1 MTKSYEFN
9 WQKHVPD
16 FLQEGAVFDRFDE
29 PLHLSCDSWRFDAE
43 TSLNH
48 THTYFLFLIS
58 CVTQSGAEMTLCAA
72 HKHPQMLIRGILD
85 AADVFVGESLRLNV
99 ACPAC
104 ADRSQKRTPPHA
116 LTHVRPD
123 SAGLRAGDV
132 APLVCDRRGSVIVTE
147 TRDPFVFEPSCHF
160 KVDEFGFFLTW
171 KSDGKEGQLLEC
183 SLINSIRPGVV
194 PKMKPFRGSMI
205 RRSVRRAD
213 GTRHARDPGASGG
226 RETRETLREPSRRVC
241 LLYVCTRVL
250 LTVRDYISHSGCAC
264 QILTRV
270 RVAAQPR
277 PSLVFVFCSQVFTAG
292 SDCNIYLSARLWR
305 WLVFTGADGNPLQL
319 FVKQEDPKILASLE
333 AAGKSEADLD
343 GRIICICSGP
353 DLVNLSFMYM
363 VTDNTETA
371 KKWMEGLRSV
381 IHNFKANNVCPMTC
395 LKKHWMR
402 LSFLTNVN
410 GKIPVRGITRTFGS
424 GKTEKGIFQALKE
437 LGLPSG
443 KNDEIEHS
451 AFTFDIFYA
460 LTQKICPRTDIEEL
474 FKKINGDKS
483 DYLTVEQLVS
493 FLNENQRDPRLNE
506 ILFPFYDAKRVM
518 QIIEKYERDADLK
531 KKVSYSIPIIITYI
545 EMEHPLAHY
554 FISSSHNTYLTGR
567 QFGGKSSVEMYR
579 QVLLSG
585 CRCVELDCWDG
596 KGEDQEPIITH
607 GKAMCTDILFKDV
620 IQAIK
625 ETAFVTSEYPVILSF
640 ENHCSKPQ
648 QYKMAK
654 YCEEIFGDLLLKQP
668 LEGFPVRDILFPRTQ
683 IQTRPALVSVEN
695 IESGQPLP
703 SPNDLKRKI
712 LIKNKR
718 LKPEVEQTLDG
729 KELNSD
735 MKTSNTLSL
744 SEDPSDPDAQ
754 DSSLR
759 KKIPDDDVTEISEAT
774 EITDATD
781 VSEASDL
788 ENKKK
793 GVETAEDADAEQQ
806 LIASYKYEG
815 ATTNIHPYL
824 SAMVNYAQPVK
835 FQGFEVAEERN
846 IHHNMSSFN
855 ESVGLGYL
863 KTNAIE
869 FVKYPLTSA
878 HNYPSAL
885 KRSGDTVLNDAEIT
899 SLVMSFDVDVSRFL
913 GNESAFVPC
922 VPCDPCWAKCTF
934 ELFKGNSLSGE
945 PCLSSGSVPLLFPPQ
960 TRSYNKRQMSRIYP
974 KGGRVDSSNY
984 MPQIFWNAG
993 CQMVSLNFQTPGT
1006 AAAAGSES
1014 RRAPLLYGERE
1025 RERERRAR
1033 LAAHL
1038 GMQLN
1043 QGKFEYNGACGYLLK
1058 PDFMRRADRM
1068 FDPFS
1073 ETPVDGVIAATCS
1086 VQVFSGQ
1093 FLSDKKIGTY
1103 VEVDMYGLPTDT
1115 IRKEFRTRM
1124 VMNNGLNPYY
1134 NEEPFVFRKWH
1145 CGTADLWSVSVVSVS
1160 RSRDANILLHQHKD
1174 PSVILPDL
1182 AVLRIAVYDDN
1193 NKLIGQR
1200 ILPLDGLQAGY
1211 RHISLRNEGN
1221 KPLSLP
1227 TVFCNIVLKTYVPD
1241 GFGDVPNENC
1251 KSDKKGKVSQVKTN
1265 VTPQSSS
1272 EVNAT
1277 QNNISESKRDNSA
1290 IVNQVNIEDLK
1301 QMKTFIKL
1309 MKKQQ
1314 KELNTLKKRHAK
1326 EHNAMQKSHCTQVDK
1341 MVAQHDKEK
1350 FTLEKLLEKAI
1361 KKRGE
1366 NNCSDLKKETAIKVE
1381 TLTTDHKEKVKDM
1394 VAQHTKEWSEMINCH
1409 STEEQEMKD
1418 AHVTQQCELL
1428 RKLLASVQEQQ
1439 TLQLKLIHERQSK
1452 EMKAN
1457 QAKTSME
1464 NSKAI
1469 SQDKSIKN
1477 KAERERR
1484 VRELNCSN
1492 TKKFLEERKRLA
1504 MKQAKE
1510 LEQLQKSQREQ
1521 LEKLEKFNEQAKDM
1535 QKMVKLEEDMD
1546 RRPATVPRPPAL
1558 TPPPQRRRPAN
1569 PALTVAPPTL
1579 PSSCGSGEDAA
1590 GGTDSSHTFLYAI
1603 TIIIFII
1610 SSAAAIMGRQLNTN
1624 VDAVWNPDHTSFY
1637 HPLRFMRPAVS
1648 ELAVD
1653 LQLRI
1658 AGSVL
1663 RGAVVRIGIDANR
1676 FPFSDETLNFGSTRV

>member
-16 FLQEGAVFDRFDE
+16 FLQEGAIFDRFDE
-29 PLHLSCDSWRFDAE
+29 
-43 TSLNH
+43 
-48 THTYFLFLIS
+48 
-58 CVTQSGAEMTLCAA
+58 
-72 HKHPQMLIRGILD
+72 
-85 AADVFVGESLRLNV
+85 
-99 ACPAC
+99 
-104 ADRSQKRTPPHA
+104 
-116 LTHVRPD
+116 
-123 SAGLRAGDV
+123 
-132 APLVCDRRGSVIVTE
+132 
-147 TRDPFVFEPSCHF
+147 DPFVFESSCLF

-171 KSDGKEGQLLEC
+171 KSDGKEGQVLEC
-183 SLINSIRPGVV
+183 SLINSVRAGAV
-194 PKMKPFRGSMI
+194 PK
-205 RRSVRRAD
+205 
-213 GTRHARDPGASGG
+213 
-226 RETRETLREPSRRVC
+226 
-241 LLYVCTRVL
+241 
-250 LTVRDYISHSGCAC
+250 
-264 QILTRV
+264 
-270 RVAAQPR
+270 
-277 PSLVFVFCSQVFTAG
+277 
-292 SDCNIYLSARLWR
+292 
-305 WLVFTGADGNPLQL
+305 
-319 FVKQEDPKILASLE
+319 DPKILACLE
-333 AAGKSEADLD
+333 AAGKNEADLE
-343 GRIICICSGP
+343 GCIICMCSGP

-363 VTDNTETA
+363 LADSADT
-371 KKWMEGLRSV
+371 KWMEGLKSV

-395 LKKHWMR
+395 LKKHWMK

-443 KNDEIEHS
+443 KNDEIDHS
-451 AFTFDIFYA
+451 MFTFDVFYA

-474 FKKINGDKS
+474 FKKINGDKT
-483 DYLTVEQLVS
+483 DYLTVDQLVS

-506 ILFPFYDAKRVM
+506 ILFPFYDPKRVM
-518 QIIEKYERDADLK
+518 QIIEKYERDEDLK
-531 KKVSYSIPIIITYI
+531 KKGYMSSDGFCRYLMSDENAPVFLDRLDVCQD
-545 EMEHPLAHY
+545 MDQPLAHY

-625 ETAFVTSEYPVILSF
+625 ETAFVMSEYPVILSF

-654 YCEEIFGDLLLKQP
+654 YCEDIFGDLLLKQP
-668 LEGFPVRDILFPRTQ
+668 VEGFP
-683 IQTRPALVSVEN
+683 
-695 IESGQPLP
+695 IEPGRPLP
-703 SPNDLKRKI
+703 SPTDLKRKI

-718 LKPEVEQTLDG
+718 LKPEVEQKQLESFKRHMEAGEMSVQAGEDENEDDMDNGQLLLLNQLSITL
-729 KELNSD
+729 NH
-735 MKTSNTLSL
+735 TST
-744 SEDPSDPDAQ
+744 DT
-754 DSSLR
+754 
-759 KKIPDDDVTEISEAT
+759 TEE
-774 EITDATD
+774 
-781 VSEASDL
+781 
-788 ENKKK
+788 
-793 GVETAEDADAEQQ
+793 ADAEQQ

-835 FQGFEVAEERN
+835 FQSFEVAEEKN

-869 FVKYPLTSA
+869 FV
-878 HNYPSAL
+878 N
-885 KRSGDTVLNDAEIT
+885 
-899 SLVMSFDVDVSRFL
+899 
-913 GNESAFVPC
+913 
-922 VPCDPCWAKCTF
+922 
-934 ELFKGNSLSGE
+934 
-945 PCLSSGSVPLLFPPQ
+945 
-960 TRSYNKRQMSRIYP
+960 YNKRQMSRIYP

-993 CQMVSLNFQTPGT
+993 CQMVSLNFQTPD
-1006 AAAAGSES
+1006 
-1014 RRAPLLYGERE
+1014 
-1025 RERERRAR
+1025 
-1033 LAAHL
+1033 LA
-1038 GMQLN
+1038 MQLN

-1058 PDFMRRADRM
+1058 PDFMRRSDRM

-1124 VMNNGLNPYY
+1124 VMNNGLNPAY
-1134 NEEPFVFRKWH
+1134 NEEPFVFRK
-1145 CGTADLWSVSVVSVS
+1145 
-1160 RSRDANILLHQHKD
+1160 
-1174 PSVILPDL
+1174 VILPDL

-1241 GFGDVPNENC
+1241 GFGAIVDALSDPKKFLSIAEKRADQMRALGIETSDIADVPNESSKN
-1251 KSDKKGKVSQVKTN
+1251 DKKGKVNQVKAS
-1265 VTPQSSS
+1265 VTPQTSSDMAQTS
-1272 EVNAT
+1272 TGT
-1277 QNNISESKRDNSA
+1277 QNNSSETKKGEYQYRFLTDPDHCHTSY
-1290 IVNQVNIEDLK
+1290 V
-1301 QMKTFIKL
+1301 KL
-1309 MKKQQ
+1309 IKKQQ
-1314 KELNTLKKRHAK
+1314 KELNALKKKHAK
-1326 EHNAMQKSHCTQVDK
+1326 DHNAMQKSHCTQVDK

-1381 TLTTDHKEKVKDM
+1381 NLTSDHKAKVKDI
-1394 VAQHTKEWSEMINCH
+1394 VAQHTKEWSEMINSH

-1418 AHVTQQCELL
+1418 AHVMQQCDHLK
-1428 RKLLASVQEQQ
+1428 KLLSTVQEQQ
-1439 TLQLKLIHERQSK
+1439 TLQLKLVHERK

-1484 VRELNCSN
+1484 VRELNSSN

-1504 MKQAKE
+1504 MKQSKE

-1521 LEKLEKFNEQAKDM
+1521 LEKLEKFNE
-1535 QKMVKLEEDMD
+1535 
-1546 RRPATVPRPPAL
+1546 
-1558 TPPPQRRRPAN
+1558 
-1569 PALTVAPPTL
+1569 
-1579 PSSCGSGEDAA
+1579 S
-1590 GGTDSSHTFLYAI
+1590 LYI
-1603 TIIIFII
+1603 
-1610 SSAAAIMGRQLNTN
+1610 
-1624 VDAVWNPDHTSFY
+1624 
-1637 HPLRFMRPAVS
+1637 
-1648 ELAVD
+1648 
-1653 LQLRI
+1653 
-1658 AGSVL
+1658 
-1663 RGAVVRIGIDANR
+1663 
-1676 FPFSDETLNFGSTRV
+1676 

>member
-1 MTKSYEFN
+1 MSTFCISDLRAAMTKSYEFN
-9 WQKHVPD
+9 WQKHVPG

-29 PLHLSCDSWRFDAE
+29 
-43 TSLNH
+43 
-48 THTYFLFLIS
+48 
-58 CVTQSGAEMTLCAA
+58 
-72 HKHPQMLIRGILD
+72 
-85 AADVFVGESLRLNV
+85 
-99 ACPAC
+99 
-104 ADRSQKRTPPHA
+104 
-116 LTHVRPD
+116 
-123 SAGLRAGDV
+123 
-132 APLVCDRRGSVIVTE
+132 
-147 TRDPFVFEPSCHF
+147 DPFVFESGCLF

-171 KSDGKEGQLLEC
+171 KSDGKEGQVLEC
-183 SLINSIRPGVV
+183 SLINSVRNGAV
-194 PKMKPFRGSMI
+194 PK
-205 RRSVRRAD
+205 
-213 GTRHARDPGASGG
+213 
-226 RETRETLREPSRRVC
+226 
-241 LLYVCTRVL
+241 
-250 LTVRDYISHSGCAC
+250 
-264 QILTRV
+264 
-270 RVAAQPR
+270 
-277 PSLVFVFCSQVFTAG
+277 
-292 SDCNIYLSARLWR
+292 
-305 WLVFTGADGNPLQL
+305 
-319 FVKQEDPKILASLE
+319 DPKIAASLE
-333 AAGKSEADLD
+333 AAGRSEADLE
-343 GRIICICSGP
+343 GCVICVCSGP

-363 VTDNTETA
+363 VADSADTA
-371 KKWMEGLRSV
+371 KKWMDGLKSV

-402 LSFLTNVN
+402 LSFLTNIN

-443 KNDEIEHS
+443 KNDEIDHS
-451 AFTFDIFYA
+451 VFTFDVFYA

-483 DYLTVEQLVS
+483 DYLTVDQLVS

-506 ILFPFYDAKRVM
+506 ILFPFYDPKRVM
-518 QIIEKYERDADLK
+518 QIIEKYERDEDLK
-531 KKVSYSIPIIITYI
+531 KKGRMSSDGFCRYLMSDENAPMFLDHLDLCQ
-545 EMEHPLAHY
+545 EMDQSLAHY

-620 IQAIK
+620 IQAIR

-640 ENHCSKPQ
+640 ENHCSKTQ

-654 YCEEIFGDLLLKQP
+654 YCEDIFGDLLLKQP
-668 LEGFPVRDILFPRTQ
+668 LEGFPVRDLLNHHSHTSYQRPRVC
-683 IQTRPALVSVEN
+683 AM
-695 IESGQPLP
+695 IEPGRALP

-718 LKPEVEQTLDG
+718 LKPEVEQKQLESFKRHMEAGEMSVQAVEDENEEDIENADA
-729 KELNSD
+729 KDINSEA
-735 MKTSNTLSL
+735 KTRNNISSDEP
-744 SEDPSDPDAQ
+744 SEQ
-754 DSSLR
+754 DTHENSV
-759 KKIPDDDVTEISEAT
+759 KKNKIPDDETTEISEAT
-774 EITDATD
+774 EADATD

-788 ENKKK
+788 DNKKK
-793 GVETAEDADAEQQ
+793 GVDTAEDADAEQQ

-835 FQGFEVAEERN
+835 FQSFEIAEEKN

-869 FVKYPLTSA
+869 FV
-878 HNYPSAL
+878 N
-885 KRSGDTVLNDAEIT
+885 
-899 SLVMSFDVDVSRFL
+899 
-913 GNESAFVPC
+913 
-922 VPCDPCWAKCTF
+922 
-934 ELFKGNSLSGE
+934 
-945 PCLSSGSVPLLFPPQ
+945 
-960 TRSYNKRQMSRIYP
+960 YNKRQMSRIYP

-993 CQMVSLNFQTPGT
+993 CQMVSLNFQTPD
-1006 AAAAGSES
+1006 
-1014 RRAPLLYGERE
+1014 
-1025 RERERRAR
+1025 
-1033 LAAHL
+1033 LA
-1038 GMQLN
+1038 MQLN

-1058 PDFMRRADRM
+1058 PDFMRRSDRM

-1124 VMNNGLNPYY
+1124 VMNNGLNPAY
-1134 NEEPFVFRKWH
+1134 NEEPFVFRK
-1145 CGTADLWSVSVVSVS
+1145 
-1160 RSRDANILLHQHKD
+1160 
-1174 PSVILPDL
+1174 VILPEL

-1241 GFGDVPNENC
+1241 GFGVRKKRFLHYVIMGAEKCLFKAILKNILVCSNTIVDALSDPKKFLSIAEKRADQMRALGIETSDIADVPNEMSKN
-1251 KSDKKGKVSQVKTN
+1251 DKKGKVNQVKAN
-1265 VTPQSSS
+1265 VTPQTSSDMGQTYS
-1272 EVNAT
+1272 ST
-1277 QNNISESKRDNSA
+1277 QNNSSETKKDSA
-1290 IVNQVNIEDLK
+1290 LVNQVTTEDLK
-1301 QMKTFIKL
+1301 QMKTYVKL
-1309 MKKQQ
+1309 IKKQQ

-1326 EHNAMQKSHCTQVDK
+1326 DHNAMQKSHCTQVDK

-1350 FTLEKLLEKAI
+1350 FTLEKLLEKAV
-1361 KKRGE
+1361 KKKGE
-1366 NNCSDLKKETAIKVE
+1366 NNCSELKKEIAVKVE
-1381 TLTTDHKEKVKDM
+1381 TLTSDHKAKVKDI
-1394 VAQHTKEWSEMINCH
+1394 VAQQTKEWSEMIDSH

-1418 AHVTQQCELL
+1418 AHVTQQCEHLK
-1428 RKLLASVQEQQ
+1428 KLLSTVQEQQ

-1484 VRELNCSN
+1484 VRELNSSN

-1504 MKQAKE
+1504 MKHSKE
-1510 LEQLQKSQREQ
+1510 MEQLQKSQREQ
-1521 LEKLEKFNEQAKDM
+1521 LEKLEKFIEQLLKSHH
-1535 QKMVKLEEDMD
+1535 
-1546 RRPATVPRPPAL
+1546 
-1558 TPPPQRRRPAN
+1558 AN
-1569 PALTVAPPTL
+1569 SQSQGQGHAAD
-1579 PSSCGSGEDAA
+1579 GEA
-1590 GGTDSSHTFLYAI
+1590 GGGDGPQTSHSSL
-1603 TIIIFII
+1603 
-1610 SSAAAIMGRQLNTN
+1610 AAPTVN
-1624 VDAVWNPDHTSFY
+1624 
-1637 HPLRFMRPAVS
+1637 
-1648 ELAVD
+1648 
-1653 LQLRI
+1653 
-1658 AGSVL
+1658 
-1663 RGAVVRIGIDANR
+1663 
-1676 FPFSDETLNFGSTRV
+1676 

>member
-29 PLHLSCDSWRFDAE
+29 
-43 TSLNH
+43 
-48 THTYFLFLIS
+48 
-58 CVTQSGAEMTLCAA
+58 
-72 HKHPQMLIRGILD
+72 
-85 AADVFVGESLRLNV
+85 
-99 ACPAC
+99 
-104 ADRSQKRTPPHA
+104 
-116 LTHVRPD
+116 
-123 SAGLRAGDV
+123 
-132 APLVCDRRGSVIVTE
+132 
-147 TRDPFVFEPSCHF
+147 DPFVFESGCLF

-171 KSDGKEGQLLEC
+171 KSDGKEGQVLEC
-183 SLINSIRPGVV
+183 SLINSVRVGAV
-194 PKMKPFRGSMI
+194 PK
-205 RRSVRRAD
+205 
-213 GTRHARDPGASGG
+213 
-226 RETRETLREPSRRVC
+226 
-241 LLYVCTRVL
+241 
-250 LTVRDYISHSGCAC
+250 
-264 QILTRV
+264 
-270 RVAAQPR
+270 
-277 PSLVFVFCSQVFTAG
+277 
-292 SDCNIYLSARLWR
+292 
-305 WLVFTGADGNPLQL
+305 
-319 FVKQEDPKILASLE
+319 DPKIAASLE
-333 AAGKSEADLD
+333 AAGRSEADLE
-343 GRIICICSGP
+343 GCVICVCSGP

-363 VTDNTETA
+363 VADSADTA
-371 KKWMEGLRSV
+371 KKWMDGLKSV

-443 KNDEIEHS
+443 KNDEIDHS
-451 AFTFDIFYA
+451 VFTFDIFYA

-483 DYLTVEQLVS
+483 DYLTVDQLVS

-506 ILFPFYDAKRVM
+506 ILFPFYDPKRVM
-518 QIIEKYERDADLK
+518 QIIEKYERDEDLK
-531 KKVSYSIPIIITYI
+531 KKGRMSSDGFCRYLMSDENAPVFLDRLDLCQD
-545 EMEHPLAHY
+545 MDQPLAHY

-620 IQAIK
+620 ILAIK
-625 ETAFVTSEYPVILSF
+625 ETAFVTSDYPVILSF
-640 ENHCSKPQ
+640 ENHCSKTQ

-654 YCEEIFGDLLLKQP
+654 YCEDIFGDLLLKQP
-668 LEGFPVRDILFPRTQ
+668 LEGFPVRDLPNQHSHTIYQRPRVC
-683 IQTRPALVSVEN
+683 AM
-695 IESGQPLP
+695 IESGRSLP

-718 LKPEVEQTLDG
+718 LKPEVEQKQLESFKRHMEAGEMSVQAGEDENEEDIENADG
-729 KELNSD
+729 KDINSET
-735 MKTSNTLSL
+735 KTRNIS
-744 SEDPSDPDAQ
+744 SEEPSEQ
-754 DSSLR
+754 DTHENSV
-759 KKIPDDDVTEISEAT
+759 KKDKLPDDETTEASEAT
-774 EITDATD
+774 EADATD

-788 ENKKK
+788 DNKKK
-793 GVETAEDADAEQQ
+793 GVDTAEDADAEQQ

-835 FQGFEVAEERN
+835 FQSFEIAEEKN

-869 FVKYPLTSA
+869 FV
-878 HNYPSAL
+878 N
-885 KRSGDTVLNDAEIT
+885 
-899 SLVMSFDVDVSRFL
+899 
-913 GNESAFVPC
+913 
-922 VPCDPCWAKCTF
+922 
-934 ELFKGNSLSGE
+934 
-945 PCLSSGSVPLLFPPQ
+945 
-960 TRSYNKRQMSRIYP
+960 YNKRQMSRIYP

-993 CQMVSLNFQTPGT
+993 CQMVSLNFQTPD
-1006 AAAAGSES
+1006 
-1014 RRAPLLYGERE
+1014 
-1025 RERERRAR
+1025 
-1033 LAAHL
+1033 LA
-1038 GMQLN
+1038 MQLN

-1058 PDFMRRADRM
+1058 PDFMRRSDRM

-1124 VMNNGLNPYY
+1124 VMNNGLNPAY
-1134 NEEPFVFRKWH
+1134 NEEPFVFRK
-1145 CGTADLWSVSVVSVS
+1145 
-1160 RSRDANILLHQHKD
+1160 
-1174 PSVILPDL
+1174 VILPEL

-1241 GFGDVPNENC
+1241 GFGAIVDALSDPKKFLSIAEKRADQMRALGIETSDIADVPNEMSKN
-1251 KSDKKGKVSQVKTN
+1251 DKKGKVNQVKAS
-1265 VTPQSSS
+1265 VTPQTSSDMGQTYS
-1272 EVNAT
+1272 TT
-1277 QNNISESKRDNSA
+1277 QNNSSENKKDSA
-1290 IVNQVNIEDLK
+1290 LVNQVTIEDLK
-1301 QMKTFIKL
+1301 QMKTYVKL
-1309 MKKQQ
+1309 IKKQQ

-1326 EHNAMQKSHCTQVDK
+1326 DHNAMQKSHCTQVDK

-1350 FTLEKLLEKAI
+1350 FTLEKLLEKAV

-1366 NNCSDLKKETAIKVE
+1366 NNCSDLKKEIAVKVE
-1381 TLTTDHKEKVKDM
+1381 TLTSDHKAKVKDI
-1394 VAQHTKEWSEMINCH
+1394 VAQQTKEWSEMIDSH

-1418 AHVTQQCELL
+1418 AHVTQQCEHLK
-1428 RKLLASVQEQQ
+1428 KLLSTVQEQQ

-1484 VRELNCSN
+1484 VRELNSSN

-1504 MKQAKE
+1504 MKHSKE
-1510 LEQLQKSQREQ
+1510 MEQLQKSQREQ

-1535 QKMVKLEEDMD
+1535 QQMVKLEAEMD
-1546 RRPATVPRPPAL
+1546 RRPATV
-1558 TPPPQRRRPAN
+1558 
-1569 PALTVAPPTL
+1569 V
-1579 PSSCGSGEDAA
+1579 
-1590 GGTDSSHTFLYAI
+1590 
-1603 TIIIFII
+1603 
-1610 SSAAAIMGRQLNTN
+1610 
-1624 VDAVWNPDHTSFY
+1624 
-1637 HPLRFMRPAVS
+1637 
-1648 ELAVD
+1648 
-1653 LQLRI
+1653 
-1658 AGSVL
+1658 
-1663 RGAVVRIGIDANR
+1663 
-1676 FPFSDETLNFGSTRV
+1676 

>member
-9 WQKHVPD
+9 WQKHVPG

-29 PLHLSCDSWRFDAE
+29 
-43 TSLNH
+43 
-48 THTYFLFLIS
+48 
-58 CVTQSGAEMTLCAA
+58 
-72 HKHPQMLIRGILD
+72 
-85 AADVFVGESLRLNV
+85 
-99 ACPAC
+99 
-104 ADRSQKRTPPHA
+104 
-116 LTHVRPD
+116 
-123 SAGLRAGDV
+123 
-132 APLVCDRRGSVIVTE
+132 
-147 TRDPFVFEPSCHF
+147 DPFVFESGCLF

-171 KSDGKEGQLLEC
+171 KSDGKEGQVLEC
-183 SLINSIRPGVV
+183 SLINSVRNGAV
-194 PKMKPFRGSMI
+194 PK
-205 RRSVRRAD
+205 
-213 GTRHARDPGASGG
+213 
-226 RETRETLREPSRRVC
+226 
-241 LLYVCTRVL
+241 
-250 LTVRDYISHSGCAC
+250 
-264 QILTRV
+264 
-270 RVAAQPR
+270 
-277 PSLVFVFCSQVFTAG
+277 
-292 SDCNIYLSARLWR
+292 
-305 WLVFTGADGNPLQL
+305 
-319 FVKQEDPKILASLE
+319 DPKIAASLE
-333 AAGKSEADLD
+333 AAGRSEADLE
-343 GRIICICSGP
+343 GCVICVCSGP

-363 VTDNTETA
+363 VADSADTA
-371 KKWMEGLRSV
+371 KKWMDGLKSV

-402 LSFLTNVN
+402 LSFLTNIN

-443 KNDEIEHS
+443 KNDEIDHS
-451 AFTFDIFYA
+451 VFTFDVFYA

-483 DYLTVEQLVS
+483 DYLTVDQLVS

-506 ILFPFYDAKRVM
+506 ILFPFYDPKRVM
-518 QIIEKYERDADLK
+518 QIIEKYERDEDLK
-531 KKVSYSIPIIITYI
+531 KKGRMSSDGFCRYLMSDENAPMFLDHLDLCQ
-545 EMEHPLAHY
+545 EMDQSLAHY

-620 IQAIK
+620 IQAIR

-640 ENHCSKPQ
+640 ENHCSKTQ

-654 YCEEIFGDLLLKQP
+654 YCEDIFGDLLLKQP
-668 LEGFPVRDILFPRTQ
+668 LEGFP
-683 IQTRPALVSVEN
+683 
-695 IESGQPLP
+695 IEPGRALP

-718 LKPEVEQTLDG
+718 LKPEVEQKQLESFKRHMEAGEMSVQAVEDENEEDIENADA
-729 KELNSD
+729 KDINSEA
-735 MKTSNTLSL
+735 KTRNNISSDEP
-744 SEDPSDPDAQ
+744 SEQ
-754 DSSLR
+754 DTHENSV
-759 KKIPDDDVTEISEAT
+759 KKNKIPDDETTEISEAT
-774 EITDATD
+774 EADATD

-788 ENKKK
+788 DNKKK
-793 GVETAEDADAEQQ
+793 GVDTAEDADAEQQ

-835 FQGFEVAEERN
+835 FQSFEIAEEKN

-869 FVKYPLTSA
+869 FV
-878 HNYPSAL
+878 N
-885 KRSGDTVLNDAEIT
+885 
-899 SLVMSFDVDVSRFL
+899 
-913 GNESAFVPC
+913 
-922 VPCDPCWAKCTF
+922 
-934 ELFKGNSLSGE
+934 
-945 PCLSSGSVPLLFPPQ
+945 
-960 TRSYNKRQMSRIYP
+960 YNKRQMSRIYP

-993 CQMVSLNFQTPGT
+993 CQMVSLNFQTPD
-1006 AAAAGSES
+1006 
-1014 RRAPLLYGERE
+1014 
-1025 RERERRAR
+1025 
-1033 LAAHL
+1033 LA
-1038 GMQLN
+1038 MQLN

-1058 PDFMRRADRM
+1058 PDFMRRSDRM

-1124 VMNNGLNPYY
+1124 VMNNGLNPAY
-1134 NEEPFVFRKWH
+1134 NEEPFVFRK
-1145 CGTADLWSVSVVSVS
+1145 
-1160 RSRDANILLHQHKD
+1160 
-1174 PSVILPDL
+1174 VILPEL

-1241 GFGDVPNENC
+1241 GFGAIVDALSDPKKFLSIAEKRADQMRALGIETSDIADVPNEMSKN
-1251 KSDKKGKVSQVKTN
+1251 DKKGKVNQVKAN
-1265 VTPQSSS
+1265 VTPQTSSDMGQTYS
-1272 EVNAT
+1272 ST
-1277 QNNISESKRDNSA
+1277 QNNSSETKKDSA
-1290 IVNQVNIEDLK
+1290 LVNQVTTEDLK
-1301 QMKTFIKL
+1301 QMKTYVKL
-1309 MKKQQ
+1309 IKKQQ

-1326 EHNAMQKSHCTQVDK
+1326 DHNAMQKSHCTQVDK

-1350 FTLEKLLEKAI
+1350 FTLEKLLEKAV
-1361 KKRGE
+1361 KKKGE
-1366 NNCSDLKKETAIKVE
+1366 NNCSELKKEIAVKVE
-1381 TLTTDHKEKVKDM
+1381 TLTSDHKAKVKDI
-1394 VAQHTKEWSEMINCH
+1394 VAQQTKEWSEMIDSH

-1418 AHVTQQCELL
+1418 AHVTQQCEHLK
-1428 RKLLASVQEQQ
+1428 KLLSTVQEQQ

-1484 VRELNCSN
+1484 VRELNSSN

-1504 MKQAKE
+1504 MKHSKE
-1510 LEQLQKSQREQ
+1510 MEQLQKSQREQ
-1521 LEKLEKFNEQAKDM
+1521 LEKLEKFIEQLLKSHH
-1535 QKMVKLEEDMD
+1535 
-1546 RRPATVPRPPAL
+1546 
-1558 TPPPQRRRPAN
+1558 AN
-1569 PALTVAPPTL
+1569 SQSQGQGHAAD
-1579 PSSCGSGEDAA
+1579 GEA
-1590 GGTDSSHTFLYAI
+1590 GGGDGPQTSHSSL
-1603 TIIIFII
+1603 
-1610 SSAAAIMGRQLNTN
+1610 AAPTVN
-1624 VDAVWNPDHTSFY
+1624 
-1637 HPLRFMRPAVS
+1637 
-1648 ELAVD
+1648 
-1653 LQLRI
+1653 
-1658 AGSVL
+1658 
-1663 RGAVVRIGIDANR
+1663 
-1676 FPFSDETLNFGSTRV
+1676 

>member
-1 MTKSYEFN
+1 MTKSYQFN
-9 WQKHVPD
+9 WQKHIPD

-29 PLHLSCDSWRFDAE
+29 
-43 TSLNH
+43 
-48 THTYFLFLIS
+48 
-58 CVTQSGAEMTLCAA
+58 
-72 HKHPQMLIRGILD
+72 
-85 AADVFVGESLRLNV
+85 
-99 ACPAC
+99 
-104 ADRSQKRTPPHA
+104 
-116 LTHVRPD
+116 
-123 SAGLRAGDV
+123 
-132 APLVCDRRGSVIVTE
+132 
-147 TRDPFVFEPSCHF
+147 DPFVFEPSCHF

-194 PKMKPFRGSMI
+194 PK
-205 RRSVRRAD
+205 
-213 GTRHARDPGASGG
+213 
-226 RETRETLREPSRRVC
+226 
-241 LLYVCTRVL
+241 
-250 LTVRDYISHSGCAC
+250 
-264 QILTRV
+264 
-270 RVAAQPR
+270 
-277 PSLVFVFCSQVFTAG
+277 
-292 SDCNIYLSARLWR
+292 
-305 WLVFTGADGNPLQL
+305 
-319 FVKQEDPKILASLE
+319 DPKILASLE
-333 AAGKSEADLD
+333 ASGKSEADLD
-343 GRIICICSGP
+343 GRIICVCSGT

-363 VTDNTETA
+363 VTDSTDTA
-371 KKWMEGLRSV
+371 KKWMEGLKSV

-474 FKKINGDKS
+474 FKKINGDKT

-506 ILFPFYDAKRVM
+506 ILFPFYEAKRVM
-518 QIIEKYERDADLK
+518 QIIEKYERDTDLK
-531 KKVSYSIPIIITYI
+531 KKGHMSSDGFCRYLMSDENAPVFLDRLDLCQ

-596 KGEDQEPIITH
+596 KSEDQEPIITH

-640 ENHCSKPQ
+640 ENHCSKTQ

-654 YCEEIFGDLLLKQP
+654 YCEEIFGELLLKQP
-668 LEGFPVRDILFPRTQ
+668 LEGFP
-683 IQTRPALVSVEN
+683 
-695 IESGQPLP
+695 IEAGQPLP

-718 LKPEVEQTLDG
+718 LKPEVEQKQLESFKKHMEAGEMSIQTGEDEIDEDLDSALDC

-735 MKTSNTLSL
+735 LKSSNTVSL
-744 SEDPSDPDAQ
+744 SEDPDAEAQ
-754 DSSLR
+754 DSSR
-759 KKIPDDDVTEISEAT
+759 KKIPNDDVTEISEAT
-774 EITDATD
+774 EIMDATD
-781 VSEASDL
+781 VSEVSEL

-793 GVETAEDADAEQQ
+793 SAEAAEDADAEQQ

-835 FQGFEVAEERN
+835 FQSFEVAEERN

-869 FVKYPLTSA
+869 FV
-878 HNYPSAL
+878 N
-885 KRSGDTVLNDAEIT
+885 
-899 SLVMSFDVDVSRFL
+899 
-913 GNESAFVPC
+913 
-922 VPCDPCWAKCTF
+922 
-934 ELFKGNSLSGE
+934 
-945 PCLSSGSVPLLFPPQ
+945 
-960 TRSYNKRQMSRIYP
+960 YNKRQMSRIYP

-993 CQMVSLNFQTPGT
+993 CQMVSLNFQTPD
-1006 AAAAGSES
+1006 
-1014 RRAPLLYGERE
+1014 
-1025 RERERRAR
+1025 
-1033 LAAHL
+1033 L

-1134 NEEPFVFRKWH
+1134 NEEPFVFRK
-1145 CGTADLWSVSVVSVS
+1145 
-1160 RSRDANILLHQHKD
+1160 
-1174 PSVILPDL
+1174 VILPDL

-1241 GFGDVPNENC
+1241 GFGAIVDALSDPKKFLTIAEKRADQMRALGIETSDIADIPNENC

-1272 EVNAT
+1272 EMNAT
-1277 QNNISESKRDNSA
+1277 QNNVSESKRDNSA
-1290 IVNQVNIEDLK
+1290 IVNHVNIEDLK

-1366 NNCSDLKKETAIKVE
+1366 NNCSELKKETAIKVE
-1381 TLTTDHKEKVKDM
+1381 MLTTDHKEKVKDI

-1484 VRELNCSN
+1484 VRELNSSN

-1521 LEKLEKFNEQAKDM
+1521 LDKLEKFNEQAKDM

-1546 RRPATVPRPPAL
+1546 RRPATV
-1558 TPPPQRRRPAN
+1558 
-1569 PALTVAPPTL
+1569 V
-1579 PSSCGSGEDAA
+1579 
-1590 GGTDSSHTFLYAI
+1590 
-1603 TIIIFII
+1603 
-1610 SSAAAIMGRQLNTN
+1610 
-1624 VDAVWNPDHTSFY
+1624 
-1637 HPLRFMRPAVS
+1637 
-1648 ELAVD
+1648 
-1653 LQLRI
+1653 
-1658 AGSVL
+1658 
-1663 RGAVVRIGIDANR
+1663 
-1676 FPFSDETLNFGSTRV
+1676 

>member
-1 MTKSYEFN
+1 MTKSYQFN
-9 WQKHVPD
+9 CQKHIPD

-29 PLHLSCDSWRFDAE
+29 
-43 TSLNH
+43 
-48 THTYFLFLIS
+48 
-58 CVTQSGAEMTLCAA
+58 
-72 HKHPQMLIRGILD
+72 
-85 AADVFVGESLRLNV
+85 
-99 ACPAC
+99 
-104 ADRSQKRTPPHA
+104 
-116 LTHVRPD
+116 
-123 SAGLRAGDV
+123 
-132 APLVCDRRGSVIVTE
+132 
-147 TRDPFVFEPSCHF
+147 DPFVFEPSCHF

-171 KSDGKEGQLLEC
+171 KSDGKEGQLLES
-183 SLINSIRPGVV
+183 SLINSVRPGVV
-194 PKMKPFRGSMI
+194 PK
-205 RRSVRRAD
+205 
-213 GTRHARDPGASGG
+213 
-226 RETRETLREPSRRVC
+226 
-241 LLYVCTRVL
+241 
-250 LTVRDYISHSGCAC
+250 
-264 QILTRV
+264 
-270 RVAAQPR
+270 
-277 PSLVFVFCSQVFTAG
+277 
-292 SDCNIYLSARLWR
+292 
-305 WLVFTGADGNPLQL
+305 
-319 FVKQEDPKILASLE
+319 DPKILASLE

-343 GRIICICSGP
+343 GRIICVCSGP

-363 VTDNTETA
+363 VTDNTDT
-371 KKWMEGLRSV
+371 KWMEGLKSV

-402 LSFLTNVN
+402 LSFVTNVN

-531 KKVSYSIPIIITYI
+531 KKGHMSSDGFCRYLMSDENAPVFLDRLDLCQ

-554 FISSSHNTYLTGR
+554 LISSSHNTYLTGR

-585 CRCVELDCWDG
+585 LCVSLCVELDCWDG

-640 ENHCSKPQ
+640 ENHCSKTQ

-654 YCEEIFGDLLLKQP
+654 YCEEIFGELLLKQP
-668 LEGFPVRDILFPRTQ
+668 LEGFP
-683 IQTRPALVSVEN
+683 
-695 IESGQPLP
+695 IEAGQPLP
-703 SPNDLKRKI
+703 SPSDLKRKI

-718 LKPEVEQTLDG
+718 LKPEVEQKQLESFKKHMEAGEMSLQTGEDENDEDLDSG
-729 KELNSD
+729 KHKHTVSHTHLHLAD
-735 MKTSNTLSL
+735 AFIQKLKLLS
-744 SEDPSDPDAQ
+744 
-754 DSSLR
+754 
-759 KKIPDDDVTEISEAT
+759 VTR
-774 EITDATD
+774 
-781 VSEASDL
+781 VFL
-788 ENKKK
+788 HQ

-815 ATTNIHPYL
+815 ATTNIHPHL

-835 FQGFEVAEERN
+835 FQSFQVAEERN

-869 FVKYPLTSA
+869 FV
-878 HNYPSAL
+878 N
-885 KRSGDTVLNDAEIT
+885 
-899 SLVMSFDVDVSRFL
+899 
-913 GNESAFVPC
+913 
-922 VPCDPCWAKCTF
+922 
-934 ELFKGNSLSGE
+934 
-945 PCLSSGSVPLLFPPQ
+945 
-960 TRSYNKRQMSRIYP
+960 YNKRQMSRIYP

-993 CQMVSLNFQTPGT
+993 CQMVSLNFQTPD
-1006 AAAAGSES
+1006 
-1014 RRAPLLYGERE
+1014 
-1025 RERERRAR
+1025 
-1033 LAAHL
+1033 L

-1134 NEEPFVFRKWH
+1134 NEEPFVFRK
-1145 CGTADLWSVSVVSVS
+1145 
-1160 RSRDANILLHQHKD
+1160 
-1174 PSVILPDL
+1174 VILPDL

-1241 GFGDVPNENC
+1241 GFGAIVDALSDPKKFLTIAEKRADQMRALGIETSDIADVPNESC

-1272 EVNAT
+1272 DVNAT
-1277 QNNISESKRDNSA
+1277 QNNVSENKRG
-1290 IVNQVNIEDLK
+1290 E
-1301 QMKTFIKL
+1301 
-1309 MKKQQ
+1309 
-1314 KELNTLKKRHAK
+1314 TLTHTHDERVFCSQ
-1326 EHNAMQKSHCTQVDK
+1326 EHNAMQKSHCTQVDR
-1341 MVAQHDKEK
+1341 MVHDGKCCL
-1350 FTLEKLLEKAI
+1350 FCI
-1361 KKRGE
+1361 
-1366 NNCSDLKKETAIKVE
+1366 KETAIKVE
-1381 TLTTDHKEKVKDM
+1381 TLTTDHKEKVKDI

-1452 EMKAN
+1452 EMKGN

-1484 VRELNCSN
+1484 VRELNSSN

-1521 LEKLEKFNEQAKDM
+1521 LDKLEKFNEQ
-1535 QKMVKLEEDMD
+1535 VKL
-1546 RRPATVPRPPAL
+1546 
-1558 TPPPQRRRPAN
+1558 
-1569 PALTVAPPTL
+1569 
-1579 PSSCGSGEDAA
+1579 
-1590 GGTDSSHTFLYAI
+1590 
-1603 TIIIFII
+1603 
-1610 SSAAAIMGRQLNTN
+1610 
-1624 VDAVWNPDHTSFY
+1624 
-1637 HPLRFMRPAVS
+1637 RPAVVHAHRRPPS
-1648 ELAVD
+1648 PFHV
-1653 LQLRI
+1653 I
-1658 AGSVL
+1658 CVL
-1663 RGAVVRIGIDANR
+1663 SSLLM
-1676 FPFSDETLNFGSTRV
+1676 FCT

>member
-16 FLQEGAVFDRFDE
+16 FLQEGAIFDRFDE
-29 PLHLSCDSWRFDAE
+29 
-43 TSLNH
+43 
-48 THTYFLFLIS
+48 
-58 CVTQSGAEMTLCAA
+58 
-72 HKHPQMLIRGILD
+72 
-85 AADVFVGESLRLNV
+85 
-99 ACPAC
+99 
-104 ADRSQKRTPPHA
+104 
-116 LTHVRPD
+116 
-123 SAGLRAGDV
+123 
-132 APLVCDRRGSVIVTE
+132 
-147 TRDPFVFEPSCHF
+147 DPFVFESSCLF

-171 KSDGKEGQLLEC
+171 KSDGKEGQVLEC
-183 SLINSIRPGVV
+183 SLINSVRAGAV
-194 PKMKPFRGSMI
+194 PK
-205 RRSVRRAD
+205 
-213 GTRHARDPGASGG
+213 
-226 RETRETLREPSRRVC
+226 
-241 LLYVCTRVL
+241 
-250 LTVRDYISHSGCAC
+250 
-264 QILTRV
+264 
-270 RVAAQPR
+270 
-277 PSLVFVFCSQVFTAG
+277 
-292 SDCNIYLSARLWR
+292 
-305 WLVFTGADGNPLQL
+305 
-319 FVKQEDPKILASLE
+319 DPKILACLE
-333 AAGKSEADLD
+333 AAGKNEADLE
-343 GRIICICSGP
+343 GCIICMCSGP

-363 VTDNTETA
+363 LADSADT
-371 KKWMEGLRSV
+371 KWMEGLKSV

-395 LKKHWMR
+395 LKKHWMK

-443 KNDEIEHS
+443 KNDEIDHS
-451 AFTFDIFYA
+451 MFTFDVFYA

-474 FKKINGDKS
+474 FKKINGDKT
-483 DYLTVEQLVS
+483 DYLTVDQLVS

-506 ILFPFYDAKRVM
+506 ILFPFYDPKRVM
-518 QIIEKYERDADLK
+518 QIIEKYERDEDLK
-531 KKVSYSIPIIITYI
+531 KKGYMSSDGFCRYLMSDENAPVFLDRLDVCQD
-545 EMEHPLAHY
+545 MDQPLAHY

-625 ETAFVTSEYPVILSF
+625 ETAFVMSEYPVILSF

-654 YCEEIFGDLLLKQP
+654 YCEDIFGDLLLKQP
-668 LEGFPVRDILFPRTQ
+668 VEGFP
-683 IQTRPALVSVEN
+683 
-695 IESGQPLP
+695 IEPGRPLP
-703 SPNDLKRKI
+703 SPTDLKRKI

-718 LKPEVEQTLDG
+718 LKPEVEQKQLESFKRHMEAGEMSVQAGEDENEDDMDNGQLLLLNQLSITL
-729 KELNSD
+729 NH
-735 MKTSNTLSL
+735 TST
-744 SEDPSDPDAQ
+744 DT
-754 DSSLR
+754 
-759 KKIPDDDVTEISEAT
+759 TEE
-774 EITDATD
+774 
-781 VSEASDL
+781 
-788 ENKKK
+788 
-793 GVETAEDADAEQQ
+793 ADAEQQ

-835 FQGFEVAEERN
+835 FQSFEVAEEKN

-869 FVKYPLTSA
+869 FV
-878 HNYPSAL
+878 N
-885 KRSGDTVLNDAEIT
+885 
-899 SLVMSFDVDVSRFL
+899 
-913 GNESAFVPC
+913 
-922 VPCDPCWAKCTF
+922 
-934 ELFKGNSLSGE
+934 
-945 PCLSSGSVPLLFPPQ
+945 
-960 TRSYNKRQMSRIYP
+960 YNKRQMSRIYP

-993 CQMVSLNFQTPGT
+993 CQMVSLNFQTPD
-1006 AAAAGSES
+1006 
-1014 RRAPLLYGERE
+1014 
-1025 RERERRAR
+1025 
-1033 LAAHL
+1033 LA
-1038 GMQLN
+1038 MQLN

-1058 PDFMRRADRM
+1058 PDFMRRSDRM

-1124 VMNNGLNPYY
+1124 VMNNGLNPAY
-1134 NEEPFVFRKWH
+1134 NEEPFVFRK
-1145 CGTADLWSVSVVSVS
+1145 
-1160 RSRDANILLHQHKD
+1160 
-1174 PSVILPDL
+1174 VILPDL

-1241 GFGDVPNENC
+1241 GFGAIVDALSDPKKFLSIAEKRADQMRALGIETSDIADVPNESSKN
-1251 KSDKKGKVSQVKTN
+1251 DKKGKVNQVKAS
-1265 VTPQSSS
+1265 VTPQTSSDMAQTS
-1272 EVNAT
+1272 TGT
-1277 QNNISESKRDNSA
+1277 QNNSSETKKGEYQYRFLTDPDHCHTSY
-1290 IVNQVNIEDLK
+1290 V
-1301 QMKTFIKL
+1301 KL
-1309 MKKQQ
+1309 IKKQQ
-1314 KELNTLKKRHAK
+1314 KELNALKKKHAK
-1326 EHNAMQKSHCTQVDK
+1326 DHNAMQKSHCTQVDK

-1381 TLTTDHKEKVKDM
+1381 NLTSDHKAKVKDI
-1394 VAQHTKEWSEMINCH
+1394 VAQHTKEWSEMINSH

-1418 AHVTQQCELL
+1418 AHVMQQCDHLK
-1428 RKLLASVQEQQ
+1428 KLLSTVQEQQ
-1439 TLQLKLIHERQSK
+1439 TLQLKLVHERK

-1484 VRELNCSN
+1484 VRELNSSN

-1504 MKQAKE
+1504 MKQSKE

-1535 QKMVKLEEDMD
+1535 QQMVKLEAEMD
-1546 RRPATVPRPPAL
+1546 RRPATV
-1558 TPPPQRRRPAN
+1558 
-1569 PALTVAPPTL
+1569 V
-1579 PSSCGSGEDAA
+1579 
-1590 GGTDSSHTFLYAI
+1590 
-1603 TIIIFII
+1603 
-1610 SSAAAIMGRQLNTN
+1610 
-1624 VDAVWNPDHTSFY
+1624 
-1637 HPLRFMRPAVS
+1637 
-1648 ELAVD
+1648 
-1653 LQLRI
+1653 
-1658 AGSVL
+1658 
-1663 RGAVVRIGIDANR
+1663 
-1676 FPFSDETLNFGSTRV
+1676 